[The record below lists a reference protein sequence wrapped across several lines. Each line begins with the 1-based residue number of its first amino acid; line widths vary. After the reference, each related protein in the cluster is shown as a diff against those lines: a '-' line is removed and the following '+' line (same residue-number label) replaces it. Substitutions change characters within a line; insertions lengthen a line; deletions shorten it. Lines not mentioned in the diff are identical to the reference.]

1 MKLAS
6 DFRQSARD
14 ALKGKWGIAIVT
26 GLVASLLGASTH
38 GNSSGGGF
46 GFSGDLSSLFDT
58 ESGTDIDVSTDLGTE
73 GFGSIQD
80 IFNAIDTAAWA
91 IFGTVVAIAVAIGLV
106 VGIAYFLLGSIVS
119 VGYAKFNLNLIDAE
133 KADLVD
139 IFGYFKHW
147 KTTVLANLLRSCYIF
162 LWSLLCFIPGII
174 ATYTYAMVP
183 YIMADNPELTAREA
197 CERSKQM
204 MDGNRM
210 RLFCLT
216 FSFIGWSLLCV
227 LTCGIGYVAL
237 TPYIEAAVADFY
249 REISDTRKSPVTD
262 EDIPIYIPES

>member
-26 GLVASLLGASTH
+26 GLVASLLGATTY
-38 GNSSGGGF
+38 GNRVGGF
-46 GFSGDLSSLFDT
+46 SIDLPTDFET
-58 ESGTDIDVSTDLGTE
+58 ESGTDINISTDFGTE
-73 GFGSIQD
+73 TVTSIQD
-80 IFNAIDTAAWA
+80 FFNSIEPGAWA
-91 IFGTVVAIAVAIGLV
+91 IIGTVAAIAISIGLV
-106 VGIAYFLLGSIVS
+106 IGIAYFFLGSIVG

-147 KTTVLANLLRSCYIF
+147 NTAVLANLLRSCYIF

-183 YIMADNPELTAREA
+183 YIMADNPELSAREA
-197 CERSKQM
+197 CERSKQI

-210 RLFCLT
+210 RLFCLD

-227 LTCGIGYVAL
+227 MTCGLGYVVL
-237 TPYIEAAVADFY
+237 TPYVQAAVADFY

-262 EDIPIYIPES
+262 EDFPIYIPES

>member
-26 GLVASLLGASTH
+26 GLVASLLGASTF
-38 GNSSGGGF
+38 GGISGGGA
-46 GFSGDLSSLFDT
+46 STVGDLSSLLETD
-58 ESGTDIDVSTDLGTE
+58 SGTDIDISTDLGTE

-80 IFNAIDTAAWA
+80 IFNAIDPAAWA
-91 IFGTVVAIAVAIGLV
+91 IFGTVAAIAVAIGLV
-106 VGIAYFLLGSIVS
+106 VGIAYFLLGSIVT

-183 YIMADNPELTAREA
+183 YIMAENPELSAREA

-210 RLFCLT
+210 RLFCLD
-216 FSFIGWSLLCV
+216 FSFIGWYLLCV
-227 LTCGIGYVAL
+227 MICGLGYVVLA
-237 TPYIEAAVADFY
+237 PYVQAAFADFY
-249 REISDTRKSPVTD
+249 REISETRKSPITD
-262 EDIPIYIPES
+262 EDFPIYIPES

>member
-26 GLVASLLGASTH
+26 GLVASLLGASTF
-38 GNSSGGGF
+38 GGISGGGA
-46 GFSGDLSSLFDT
+46 STVGDLSSLLETD
-58 ESGTDIDVSTDLGTE
+58 SGTDIDISTDLGTE

-80 IFNAIDTAAWA
+80 IFNAIDPAAWA
-91 IFGTVVAIAVAIGLV
+91 IFGTVAAIAVAIGLV
-106 VGIAYFLLGSIVS
+106 VGIAYFLLGSIVT

-183 YIMADNPELTAREA
+183 YIMAENPELSAREA

-210 RLFCLT
+210 RLFCLD
-216 FSFIGWSLLCV
+216 FSFIGWYLLCV
-227 LTCGIGYVAL
+227 MICGLGYVVL
-237 TPYIEAAVADFY
+237 TPYVQAAVADFY
-249 REISDTRKSPVTD
+249 REVSDTRKSPIMND
-262 EDIPIYIPES
+262 NEQIYIPE

>member
-26 GLVASLLGASTH
+26 GLVANLLGASIFG
-38 GNSSGGGF
+38 GNSGGGA
-46 GFSGDLSSLFDT
+46 STVGDLSSLLETD
-58 ESGTDIDVSTDLGTE
+58 SGTDIDISTDLGTE

-80 IFNAIDTAAWA
+80 IFNAIDPAAWA
-91 IFGTVVAIAVAIGLV
+91 IFGTVAAIAVAIGLV

-147 KTTVLANLLRSCYIF
+147 KTAVLANLLRSCYIF

-183 YIMADNPELTAREA
+183 YIMAENPELTAREA
-197 CERSKQM
+197 CDRSKQM

-210 RLFCLT
+210 RLFCLD
-216 FSFIGWSLLCV
+216 FSFIGWSLLC
-227 LTCGIGYVAL
+227 LMTCGLGYVVLA
-237 TPYIEAAVADFY
+237 PYVQAAVADFY

-262 EDIPIYIPES
+262 EDFPIYIPES